1 MRIQK
6 YSEKITCIPLRFNL
20 NKEQWK
26 DVKEKMSFVNVTITR
41 QLGKDWKAHIE
52 LAKEVV
58 AFADQNWVF
67 NLCEQILENWRK
79 ANRLILN
86 KQVDDMNVDH

>member
-1 MRIQK
+1 
-6 YSEKITCIPLRFNL
+6 
-20 NKEQWK
+20 
-26 DVKEKMSFVNVTITR
+26 MSFVDITIPR

-58 AFADQNWVF
+58 VFVDQNGVF

-79 ANRLILN
+79 ANRPILN
-86 KQVDDMNVDH
+86 KQVDDMNVDL